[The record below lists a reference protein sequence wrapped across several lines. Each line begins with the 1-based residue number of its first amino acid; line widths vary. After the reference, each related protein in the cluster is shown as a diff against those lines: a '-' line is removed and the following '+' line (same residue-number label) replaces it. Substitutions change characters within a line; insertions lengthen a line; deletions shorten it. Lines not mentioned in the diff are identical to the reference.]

1 MIRELNPM
9 MKIVSSAAE
18 VQHESDA
25 AEFLSAHELI
35 EAFKSADMRLRLAI
49 EQDCEDDIG
58 TYGDQVDQFVTSM
71 LDFDT
76 DHSPE
81 RASMLRFLVDRFVL
95 REDTSTELRRA
106 VCDKLLKLA

>member
-1 MIRELNPM
+1 MIREQIPM

-18 VQHESDA
+18 LQHESSA
-25 AEFLSAHELI
+25 AGYLSAHELI

-49 EQDCEDDIG
+49 EQDQEGDIG
-58 TYGDQVDQFVTSM
+58 EYGDQVDRLVAAM
-71 LDFDT
+71 LEFDT
-76 DHSPE
+76 ELSHE
-81 RASMLRFLVDRFVL
+81 RAPLLRFLVDRFVL